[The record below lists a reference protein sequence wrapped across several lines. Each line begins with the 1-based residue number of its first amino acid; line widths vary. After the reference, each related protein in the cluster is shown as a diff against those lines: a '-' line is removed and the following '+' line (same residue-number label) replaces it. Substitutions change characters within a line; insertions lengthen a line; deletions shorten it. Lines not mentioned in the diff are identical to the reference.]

1 MSDCLRELLKT
12 RPYLLADGATGTN
25 LFAMGLQTGDSP
37 ELWNVDYPERIAEN
51 YNSFINAGSD
61 IILTNTFGGSC
72 FRLKLHDAQDRVIE
86 LNTAGA
92 KIARECADAA
102 DHTVLVAGS
111 MGPTGELMEPMGAL
125 TTEAAIAAFAEQAQ
139 ALAAGG
145 ADILWVETMSS
156 IEEVEA
162 ALAGAATTDLPTVCT
177 ISFDIN
183 GRSMMGV
190 TPADLVK
197 LYETSENAP
206 VACGSNCG
214 VGASELVV
222 AILNMGNAS
231 DKEENIYIAKANCG
245 IPEYVEGKIHY
256 NGTPE
261 IMADYTRMA
270 IDSGAKIIGGC
281 CGTTPDHIRAMRDAL
296 DSHIKGQKPTVN
308 EVEARLGEVSA
319 GAKAQNRGEMSVLD
333 GAVSA
338 GSEAP
343 RKERRR
349 RRDKH

>member
-37 ELWNVDYPERIAEN
+37 ELWNVDHPDRIANN
-51 YNSFINAGSD
+51 YNSFIDAGSD
-61 IILTNTFGGSC
+61 IILTNTFGGTT
-72 FRLKLHDAQDRVIE
+72 FRLKLHDAQERVAE
-86 LNTAGA
+86 LNSAGA
-92 KIARECADAA
+92 KVARECADAA
-102 DHTVLVAGS
+102 DHKVLVAGS
-111 MGPTGELMEPMGAL
+111 MGPTGELMVPMGAL
-125 TTEAAIAAFAEQAQ
+125 TPESATAAFAEQAQ

-145 ADILWVETMSS
+145 ADILWIETMSS
-156 IEEVEA
+156 LEEVEA

-214 VGASELVV
+214 VGASELIV
-222 AILNMGNAS
+222 AILNMRNAS
-231 DKEENIYIAKANCG
+231 DKEENIYVAKANCG

-261 IMADYTRMA
+261 IMAEYVRMA

-281 CGTTPDHIRAMRDAL
+281 CGTSPEHIRAMREAL
-296 DSHIKGQKPTVN
+296 DNHIKGEQPTV
-308 EVEARLGEVSA
+308 EDVEARLGEVST
-319 GAKAQNRGEMSVLD
+319 GAKAQNRGEMSVMD
-333 GAVSA
+333 GALS
-338 GSEAP
+338 GGTGAP

-349 RRDKH
+349 KRG

>member
-1 MSDCLRELLKT
+1 
-12 RPYLLADGATGTN
+12 
-25 LFAMGLQTGDSP
+25 
-37 ELWNVDYPERIAEN
+37 
-51 YNSFINAGSD
+51 
-61 IILTNTFGGSC
+61 
-72 FRLKLHDAQDRVIE
+72 
-86 LNTAGA
+86 
-92 KIARECADAA
+92 
-102 DHTVLVAGS
+102 
-111 MGPTGELMEPMGAL
+111 
-125 TTEAAIAAFAEQAQ
+125 
-139 ALAAGG
+139 
-145 ADILWVETMSS
+145 MSS

-162 ALAGAATTDLPTVCT
+162 ALAGAATTDLPAVCT

-231 DKEENIYIAKANCG
+231 DKDDNIYVAKANCG

-261 IMADYTRMA
+261 IMAEYVRMA

-281 CGTTPDHIRAMRDAL
+281 CGTTPEHIRAMREAL
-296 DSHIKGQKPTVN
+296 DNHIKGEKPTIDD
-308 EVEARLGEVSA
+308 VEARLGEVTM
-319 GAKAQNRGEMSVLD
+319 GAKAQNRGDMSVLD
-333 GAVSA
+333 GAVS
-338 GSEAP
+338 GGDGAP

-349 RRDKH
+349 RRG

>member
-37 ELWNVDYPERIAEN
+37 ELWNVDHPDSIAEN
-51 YNSFINAGSD
+51 YNSFIEAGSD
-61 IILTNTFGGSC
+61 IVLTNTFGGTT
-72 FRLKLHDAQDRVIE
+72 FRLKLHDAQDRVTE
-86 LNTAGA
+86 LNSAGA
-92 KIARECADAA
+92 RVARECADAA
-102 DHTVLVAGS
+102 DHKVLVAGS

-125 TTEAAIAAFAEQAQ
+125 TPESATAAFAEQAQ

-145 ADILWVETMSS
+145 ADLLWIETMSS

-162 ALAGAATTDLPTVCT
+162 ALAGAATTDLPAVCT

-231 DKEENIYIAKANCG
+231 DKDDNIYVAKANCG

-261 IMADYTRMA
+261 IMAEYVRMA

-281 CGTTPDHIRAMRDAL
+281 CGTTPEHIRAMREAL
-296 DSHIKGQKPTVN
+296 DNHIKGEKPTIDDI
-308 EVEARLGEVSA
+308 EARLGEVTM
-319 GAKAQNRGEMSVLD
+319 GAKAQNRGDMSVLD
-333 GAVSA
+333 GAVS
-338 GSEAP
+338 GGDGAP

-349 RRDKH
+349 RRG